1 MRDSENLLQHEL
13 IGLRLRV
20 VRSRDEGRLNMEG
33 TVVDETR
40 EMFVIEDGTLRRI
53 PKRGSSFEL
62 TLEDGSTVVLEGDD
76 LAYRPEDRV
85 KRASRQK
92 ARSRARKG

>member
-1 MRDSENLLQHEL
+1 MRTRENLLQHEL

-20 VRSRDEGRLNMEG
+20 VRSTDKGRLNMEG

-40 EMFVIEDGTLRRI
+40 EMLVIEDGRRI
-53 PKRGSSFEL
+53 PKRGSAFEL
-62 TLEDGSTVVLEGDD
+62 TLEDETSVVIEGDE

-85 KRASRQK
+85 KRADPRRP
-92 ARSRARKG
+92 RSRKKR